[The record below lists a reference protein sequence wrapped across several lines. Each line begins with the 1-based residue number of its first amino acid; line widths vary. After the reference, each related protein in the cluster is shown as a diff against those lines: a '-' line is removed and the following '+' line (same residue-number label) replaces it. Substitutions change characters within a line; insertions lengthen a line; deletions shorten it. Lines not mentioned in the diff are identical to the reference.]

1 MYLADDPSPEN
12 HQYGYASKLKLMA
25 AIEAK
30 QLDVVLEGNA
40 VEYTLTEASR
50 YQADTKEVTNGLEI
64 SAFPMFQAAGFSEP
78 VYLGVIANSPRIS
91 TVMQYI
97 AYLTGPQPPAECE
110 I

>member
-1 MYLADDPSPEN
+1 MYLADDPAPEN

-25 AIEAK
+25 ANT
-30 QLDVVLEGNA
+30 VVLEGNA